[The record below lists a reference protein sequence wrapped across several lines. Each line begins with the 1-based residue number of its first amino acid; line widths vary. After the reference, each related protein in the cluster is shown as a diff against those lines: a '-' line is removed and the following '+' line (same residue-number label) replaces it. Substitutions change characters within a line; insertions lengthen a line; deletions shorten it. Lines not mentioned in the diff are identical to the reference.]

1 MFIQTEATPNP
12 ATLKFLPGKVVL
24 EDGTADFRNADSAR
38 ESSPLAGR
46 LFDIGGVSGVFFG
59 YDFVT
64 ITKTDDPDW
73 QHLKPAIL
81 GTIME
86 HFMSGQPVMAN
97 QGTSGELA
105 ATAAGEEFYDKED
118 EEIVV
123 TIKEL
128 LDTRVRPAVA
138 QDGGDITFRGY
149 ENGTVFLH
157 MKGACAGCPSSTAT
171 LKHGIQNLL
180 RHFVPEVQQVEQIT

>member
-1 MFIQTEATPNP
+1 MFIQTESTPNP
-12 ATLKFLPGKVVL
+12 ATLKFLPGKEVL
-24 EDGTADFRNADSAR
+24 ASGTADFRDRDAAAAA
-38 ESSPLAGR
+38 SPLAGQ
-46 LFDIGGVSGVFFG
+46 LFAIPGVSGVFFG
-59 YDFVT
+59 FDFVT
-64 ITKTDDPDW
+64 VTKTADTEW

-86 HFMSGQPVMAN
+86 HFMGGRPVMA
-97 QGTSGELA
+97 SA
-105 ATAAGEEFYDKED
+105 ADGKADAAAGGEFYDKED

-149 ENGTVFLH
+149 ENGTVFLN

-180 RHFVPEVQQVEQIT
+180 QHFIPEVQQVEQVT

>member
-12 ATLKFLPGKVVL
+12 ATLKFLPGKEVL
-24 EDGTADFRNADSAR
+24 TAGTADFRDADTAR
-38 ESSPLAGR
+38 EASPLAGR
-46 LFDIGGVSGVFFG
+46 IFDIPGVTGVFFG

-64 ITKTDDPDW
+64 VTRDGPDW

-81 GTIME
+81 GAIME
-86 HFMSGQPVMAN
+86 HFMSGAPVM
-97 QGTSGELA
+97 GTGAQAAADNGEK
-105 ATAAGEEFYDKED
+105 TAEFYDKAD

-149 ENGTVFLH
+149 ENGVVFLH

-180 RHFVPEVQQVEQIT
+180 RHFVPEVQQVEQVA

>member
-1 MFIQTEATPNP
+1 MFIQTESTPNP

-24 EDGTADFRNADSAR
+24 EDGTADFRNAESAR
-38 ESSPLAGR
+38 EASPLAGR
-46 LFDIGGVSGVFFG
+46 LFDVPGVVGVFFG

-64 ITKTDDPDW
+64 VTKTEGPDW

-86 HFMSGQPVMAN
+86 HFMSGHPTMA
-97 QGTSGELA
+97 QADVASMADAGH
-105 ATAAGEEFYDKED
+105 GEEFYDKED
-118 EEIVV
+118 EELVL

-138 QDGGDITFRGY
+138 QDGGDITFRGF

-180 RHFVPEVQQVEQIT
+180 RHFVPEVQQVEQIS

>member
-24 EDGTADFRNADSAR
+24 NEGTADFRDADAAR
-38 ESSPLAGR
+38 AASPLAGR
-46 LFDIGGVSGVFFG
+46 LFDIPGVTGVFFG
-59 YDFVT
+59 YDFITVT
-64 ITKTDDPDW
+64 KDQPEW

-81 GTIME
+81 GAIME
-86 HFMSGQPVMAN
+86 HFMSGRPVMNLESA
-97 QGTSGELA
+97 GADA
-105 ATAAGEEFYDKED
+105 APGSEFYDKAD
-118 EEIVV
+118 EEIVL

-180 RHFVPEVQQVEQIT
+180 RHFVPEVQQVEQVA

>member
-24 EDGTADFRNADSAR
+24 EDGTADFRDADVAA
-38 ESSPLAGR
+38 EASPLAAK
-46 LFDIGGVSGVFFG
+46 LFAIPGVSGVFYG
-59 YDFVT
+59 YDFITVT
-64 ITKTDDPDW
+64 KDAAEW

-86 HFMSGQPVMAN
+86 HYMSGAPVMAN
-97 QGTSGELA
+97 NASADE
-105 ATAAGEEFYDKED
+105 AGADSEFFDADD
-118 EEIVV
+118 EPIVA

-128 LDTRVRPAVA
+128 LETRVRPAVA

-149 ENGTVFLH
+149 KKGTVFLY

-180 RHFVPEVQQVEQIT
+180 HHFIPEVQSVEAV